1 MDNARRAQ
9 QRLVDRGFPLKVDGD
24 FGGKSLAALMSWTGG
39 RPMVSQ
45 LRTDLG
51 AAAARH
57 FAAAGIATP
66 LRLAHALAQ
75 QSVETGGFTQMVES
89 LNYSPKAL
97 RDTFGRHRITDAD
110 CARLGRQPGEKVVP
124 IARQKE
130 IANLVY
136 GGKWGRENLGNS
148 QAGDGWRFRGRG
160 AKQATGRTNYGKVS
174 QVTGL
179 DVLARPELLEDPDT
193 GMKAACIYWQERG
206 CNALADADDVTALSI
221 RINGGQNGLEH
232 RKAALKRARE
242 ILL

>member
-9 QRLVDRGFPLKVDGD
+9 QRLVERGFALIVDGD
-24 FGGKSLAALMSWTGG
+24 FGAKSLAALMSWIGG
-39 RPMVSQ
+39 RPVVSQ

-57 FAAAGIATP
+57 FPAAGIATP

-75 QSVETGGFTQMVES
+75 QSVETGGFTQMAES
-89 LNYSPKAL
+89 LNYSAKAL
-97 RDTFGRHRITDAD
+97 RGTFGRHRISDAD
-110 CARLGRQPGEKVVP
+110 CQRLARRDGEKVVP
-124 IARQKE
+124 VARQKE

-136 GGKWGRENLGNS
+136 GGKWGRDNLGND
-148 QAGDGWRFRGRG
+148 QPGDGWRFRGRG
-160 AKQATGRTNYGKVS
+160 AKQTTGRSNYGKVRD
-174 QVTGL
+174 VTGL
-179 DVLARPELLEDPDT
+179 DVLDRPELLEDPDT
-193 GMKAACIYWQERG
+193 GMKAACIYWQDRG

-221 RINGGQNGLEH
+221 RINGGQNGLDG

>member
-1 MDNARRAQ
+1 MDYAGRAQ
-9 QRLVDRGFPLKVDGD
+9 QRLVDRGFSLRVDGD
-24 FGGKSLAALMSWTGG
+24 FGAKSLAALMSWTGG

-57 FAAAGIATP
+57 FPAAGIATP

-97 RDTFGRHRITDAD
+97 RATFGQHRISDAD
-110 CARLGRQPGEKVVP
+110 CRRLGRQEGEKTVP
-124 IARQKE
+124 VARQKD
-130 IANLVY
+130 IADLVY
-136 GGKWGRENLGNS
+136 GGKWGRENLGNT

-160 AKQATGRTNYGKVS
+160 AKQTTGRANYASVAA
-174 QVTGL
+174 VTGL

-193 GMKAACIYWQERG
+193 GMKAACIFWRERG
-206 CNALADADDVTALSI
+206 CNPIADADDVTALTI
-221 RINGGQNGLEH
+221 RINGGRNGLEG
-232 RKAALKRARE
+232 RKAAMDRARE